1 MSIDVDAMIVQA
13 FSNKQYPLLEA
24 FSLIND
30 PRNEYGKLYTVE
42 KLGNVWNG
50 TPIRCEIVQL
60 FIHLRPEN
68 TFFIRRQYDFR
79 EPESRRRQGASIEFC
94 QLDIEFSDT
103 LISLFQVHQS
113 WSTSVLWLRYGQVI
127 RKFYWNHR
135 YWSI

>member
-79 EPESRRRQGASIEFC
+79 EPESRRRQGASIEFVNW
-94 QLDIEFSDT
+94 T
-103 LISLFQVHQS
+103 LSSVTRLFLSQVHQS
-113 WSTSVLWLRYGQVI
+113 WSTCFLWLRYGQVI